1 MAKKLYLNPW
11 EFNKSILCDVLEEIV
26 AKKDGELFG
35 YYTPGIII
43 KTNHS
48 TGETFGEKGTNHCD
62 VFGSSVSFVLDGF
75 FYSISFDDNP
85 FFEFHFCKAP
95 AKDGFCEGSYYYDD
109 LDKSLL
115 FDLDK
120 SGYLSDYY
128 LTNFATDDEIKAMAL
143 KLFDGLRSLP
153 ISKKYDSKRKEIT
166 KRTRSYA

>member
-62 VFGSSVSFVLDGF
+62 VFGS
-75 FYSISFDDNP
+75 
-85 FFEFHFCKAP
+85 
-95 AKDGFCEGSYYYDD
+95 
-109 LDKSLL
+109 
-115 FDLDK
+115 
-120 SGYLSDYY
+120 
-128 LTNFATDDEIKAMAL
+128 
-143 KLFDGLRSLP
+143 
-153 ISKKYDSKRKEIT
+153 
-166 KRTRSYA
+166 